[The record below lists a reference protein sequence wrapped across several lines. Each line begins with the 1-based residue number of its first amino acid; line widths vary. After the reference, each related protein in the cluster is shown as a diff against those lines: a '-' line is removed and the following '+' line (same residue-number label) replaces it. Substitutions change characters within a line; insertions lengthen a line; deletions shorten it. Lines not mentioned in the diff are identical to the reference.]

1 MNSHRRSAHSPD
13 PTPSCSQP
21 LHVKRIEKALDLQLY
36 LNQYSYTSKATHD
49 SDLTAEEDSQDT
61 SDDNAVKLDILMNGT
76 PFPLFYL
83 FNIMCYFLMLRCRHA
98 VQ

>member
-1 MNSHRRSAHSPD
+1 MNSHRRSAYSPD

-36 LNQYSYTSKATHD
+36 LNQYSYTNRATHN
-49 SDLTAEEDSQDT
+49 SDLTAEEDSQDS

-76 PFPLFYL
+76 S
-83 FNIMCYFLMLRCRHA
+83 YFMYCTQR
-98 VQ
+98 